1 MKKYAVITGASSGI
15 GVEFAKEFAKRG
27 YALILT
33 ARRKERLEKL
43 AERLPVACKLIAA
56 DLEKEEECY
65 RFFREIE
72 KLPIEVFINNAGF
85 GCWGRFT
92 DTGLERE
99 LSMIR
104 VNVEAVH
111 ILTKLALKNMQ
122 RQGRGYIL
130 NVASSAGLI
139 PAGPY
144 MGTYY
149 ATKAYVTS
157 LTRAIAAEQ
166 SQMHSRIYVG
176 CLCPGPVD
184 TEFNDVADVTFSLK
198 GISASRCVKY
208 AVRQMWRRKTVI
220 VPTLPM
226 KFVTTCGRFLP
237 QELFIKMTGRQ
248 QKKKGTAK

>member
-15 GVEFAKEFAKRG
+15 GVEFAKELAKRG
-27 YALILT
+27 YTLIIT
-33 ARRKERLEKL
+33 ARRKERLEQL
-43 AERLPVACKLIAA
+43 ASHLPTVCKLIPA
-56 DLEKEEECY
+56 DLEQEEECY
-65 RFFREIE
+65 RFFREID

-85 GCWGRFT
+85 GCWGRFA
-92 DTGLERE
+92 DSSLERE

-104 VNVEAVH
+104 VNVKAVH

-122 RQGRGYIL
+122 RRGRGYIL

-144 MGTYY
+144 MGPYY

-166 SQMHSRIYVG
+166 KEMHSRIYVG

-198 GISASRCVKY
+198 GISASYCVKY
-208 AVRQMWRRKTVI
+208 ALRQMWRRKTVI
-220 VPTLPM
+220 VPTVQM
-226 KFVTTCGRFLP
+226 KFATTCGRFLP
-237 QELFIKMTGRQ
+237 QEIFVRIMGHQ
-248 QKKKGTAK
+248 QKKKGTVK